1 MKYMLLKRIHVTPFL
16 HRWVILMC
24 NWLLRLNWIN
34 IYNMPWVSSV
44 HFVDRAQMEVFPIVY
59 YGQGVLAD
67 SINHTFIHI
76 MKLFF
81 ESYLHFKWI
90 E

>member
-1 MKYMLLKRIHVTPFL
+1 
-16 HRWVILMC
+16 
-24 NWLLRLNWIN
+24 
-34 IYNMPWVSSV
+34 MPWVSSV